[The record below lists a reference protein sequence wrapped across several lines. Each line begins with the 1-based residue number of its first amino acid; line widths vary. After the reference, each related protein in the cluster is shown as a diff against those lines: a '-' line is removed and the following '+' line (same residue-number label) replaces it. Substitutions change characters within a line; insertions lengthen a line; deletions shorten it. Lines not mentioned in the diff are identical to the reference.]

1 METALAHALAL
12 KRFRSLVQTGRL
24 GERREAVGLSQGDLA
39 RAIGVNPSTVTK
51 FIARPPAITGLVV
64 AADEATDGR
73 ASSDAS
79 T

>member
-39 RAIGVNPSTVTK
+39 RAIGVNPSTVSRWE
-51 FIARPPAITGLVV
+51 IGARRPRPRHAV
-64 AADEATDGR
+64 AVLELLDD
-73 ASSDAS
+73 
-79 T
+79 